1 MALPGM
7 KSTADFSSTENPST
21 WREGILRLA
30 PRNGAPLYALT
41 SMMKSERT
49 TSALFQWWEEP
60 VFMYTFVVADIGGGV
75 GLDNTSGTDNLSV
88 VSGATRLKPGD
99 ALMVATTREQIR
111 VLTVVSDTSLTV
123 QRAQGNA
130 APANV
135 AATVAPGVRLIYI
148 GSAYREGA
156 PVSVGVS
163 TSPTQQSNVTQI
175 FRDPVEITR
184 TAQQTTTYRTGDP
197 FKNDRERTLHKHS
210 LGIERAFWY
219 GSRFET
225 MENGQPLRFTGGVVS
240 FIAAANDLDA
250 GGKIN
255 MAELMGY
262 FPTIFAYGSKEK
274 LAFANLFVQSLLS
287 QLAAKN
293 GQYLWGPQ
301 EKEYGM
307 DVRRFFTPAGTLVVT
322 EHPMFSAT
330 PGLSNDML
338 IIDTANI
345 RYRHLQDTTYLKN
358 RQTNG
363 TDGQTD
369 EYLTEAGLEVWHGLT
384 HARIRNIGAISAE
397 PALPA
402 D

>member
-7 KSTADFSSTENPST
+7 KSTADFSADENPKS

-49 TSALFQWWEEP
+49 VSTEFTWWEEP
-60 VFMYTFVVADIGGGV
+60 VFMYTFVLAGA
-75 GLDNTSGTDNLSV
+75 GLDATAGTDTVDL

-99 ALMVATTREQIR
+99 ALMVATTREQVR
-111 VLTVVSDTSLTV
+111 VLTIVSDTQITV
-123 QRAQGNA
+123 ERARGAGGSA
-130 APANV
+130 AGT
-135 AATVAPGVRLIYI
+135 AALAAAGVRLIYI

-163 TSPTQQSNVTQI
+163 TAPTKKSNVTQI

-184 TAQQTTTYRTGDP
+184 SAQQTTTYRTGDP

-225 MENGQPLRFTGGVVS
+225 MENGQPLRFTGGVIS
-240 FIAAANDLDA
+240 FIDPANDLDA
-250 GGKIN
+250 GGKLN
-255 MAELMGY
+255 MSELMGL
-262 FPTIFAYGSKEK
+262 FPTLFAYGSKEK
-274 LAFANLFVQSLLS
+274 LAFGSLFVQSLLS
-287 QLAAKN
+287 QLVAKN
-293 GQYLWGPQ
+293 GQYQWGPQ

-307 DVRRFFTPAGTLVVT
+307 DVRRFFTPAGTLVIT

-330 PGLSNDML
+330 PGLSNDL
-338 IIDTANI
+338 LVIDTANI
-345 RYRHLQDTTYLKN
+345 RYRHLQDTTYLKG
-358 RQTNG
+358 REQNG
-363 TDGQTD
+363 TDGKTD

-384 HARIRNIGAISAE
+384 HARVRNVSALSAE